1 MYESIALILT
11 WFLLF
16 LITHVAFKNMR
27 QLCLISCKI
36 VTTTYLWAVIWIATQ
51 IHRLPEWEIS
61 LKDSVA
67 TLMNGTLFR
76 QEL

>member
-16 LITHVAFKNMR
+16 MVTHVAAQNMR
-27 QLCLISCKI
+27 QICLVTCKI
-36 VTTTYLWAVIWIATQ
+36 ITTTYLWLVIWIVTQ
-51 IHRLPEWEIS
+51 LHRLPEWEIA

-67 TLMNGTLFR
+67 HIINGTLFS
-76 QEL
+76 QDL

>member
-1 MYESIALILT
+1 M
-11 WFLLF
+11 
-16 LITHVAFKNMR
+16 
-27 QLCLISCKI
+27 
-36 VTTTYLWAVIWIATQ
+36 TTTYLWAVIWIATQ